1 MISRSRQRLL
11 AWLLETRS
19 VCGPSLFKSYKV
31 QVPLGM
37 THKPTSAQP
46 RVRGELARPPH
57 RDFIIRKLDRLVE
70 VTVAPPGANKPGM
83 WPPPSCTQYGLQ
95 EVPNLVS
102 DDILAGLNFVLGNQ
116 ALEWGEA
123 HTSAGLSPGFGESFV
138 PSFRS
143 KRRSVTGA
151 EQMFTE

>member
-1 MISRSRQRLL
+1 MAPTGTQ
-11 AWLLETRS
+11 
-19 VCGPSLFKSYKV
+19 
-31 QVPLGM
+31 
-37 THKPTSAQP
+37 KPDA
-46 RVRGELARPPH
+46 
-57 RDFIIRKLDRLVE
+57 
-70 VTVAPPGANKPGM
+70 

-95 EVPNLVS
+95 EVPDLVS

-123 HTSAGLSPGFGESFV
+123 HTSAGLDPGFGESLM

-143 KRRSVTGA
+143 EGCSMAGA

>member
-1 MISRSRQRLL
+1 MADRDTVSVWSQLFQELQSPGTTRNDSQRPHQLSL
-11 AWLLETRS
+11 GFGESWL
-19 VCGPSLFKSYKV
+19 
-31 QVPLGM
+31 
-37 THKPTSAQP
+37 
-46 RVRGELARPPH
+46 RPPH
-57 RDFIIRKLDRLVE
+57 RDVIIRRLDRLAE
-70 VTVAPPGANKPGM
+70 VTVAPPEAKKPGM
-83 WPPPSCTQYGLQ
+83 WPPPSCKQYGLQ

-143 KRRSVTGA
+143 KRRSMTGA

>member
-1 MISRSRQRLL
+1 M
-11 AWLLETRS
+11 
-19 VCGPSLFKSYKV
+19 GP
-31 QVPLGM
+31 
-37 THKPTSAQP
+37 
-46 RVRGELARPPH
+46 
-57 RDFIIRKLDRLVE
+57 IRTK
-70 VTVAPPGANKPGM
+70 KPGI
-83 WPPPSCTQYGLQ
+83 WSPPSCTQYGLQ

-123 HTSAGLSPGFGESFV
+123 HTSAGLNPGFGESLM

-143 KRRSVTGA
+143 KRCSMTGV